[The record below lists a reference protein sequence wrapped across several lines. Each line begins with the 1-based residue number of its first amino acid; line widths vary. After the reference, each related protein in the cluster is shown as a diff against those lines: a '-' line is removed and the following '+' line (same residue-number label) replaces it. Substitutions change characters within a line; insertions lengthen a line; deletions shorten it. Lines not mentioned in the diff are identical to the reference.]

1 MGRSP
6 EAPQELCLVSVPTP
20 CAAPELSVRGSW
32 AQPCL
37 VLAPGALL
45 PLAVA
50 PAALMPELCGI
61 TLPCKTLSSLHGSG
75 AKGFKC
81 HPSPNH
87 HGSCVGMAEGGCHC
101 SNLFPL
107 PLGAGEAPEGVNVFP
122 DMCLHQCLRS
132 QRLYT
137 GDTANSKQT

>member
-1 MGRSP
+1 MS
-6 EAPQELCLVSVPTP
+6 LLNP
-20 CAAPELSVRGSW
+20 CARAPELSACGSW

-45 PLAVA
+45 PLAEA
-50 PAALMPELCGI
+50 PAAPMPGLCGSNI
-61 TLPCKTLSSLHGSG
+61 AMKDPVHGLHSSG

-81 HPSPNH
+81 HPSLNH
-87 HGSCVGMAEGGCHC
+87 HGSCVGMAESGCHC
-101 SNLFPL
+101 PSLFAL
-107 PLGAGEAPEGVNVFP
+107 PLSTGEAPERSSVFP

-132 QRLYT
+132 QRLNT